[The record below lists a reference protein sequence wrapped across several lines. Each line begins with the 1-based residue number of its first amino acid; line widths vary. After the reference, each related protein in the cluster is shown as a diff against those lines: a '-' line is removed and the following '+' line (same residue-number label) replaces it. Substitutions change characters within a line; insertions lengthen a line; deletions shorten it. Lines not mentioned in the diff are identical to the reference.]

1 MSPGLVW
8 SPLLLLPVWMDSKDA
23 SNLKMLS
30 DERAQYL
37 ILGKTLNKQA
47 KVPLTPI
54 SLAVPGEI
62 TSPLYFPTQVR
73 NQK

>member
-1 MSPGLVW
+1 
-8 SPLLLLPVWMDSKDA
+8 
-23 SNLKMLS
+23 MLS

-47 KVPLTPI
+47 EVPLIPI

-62 TSPLYFPTQVR
+62 TSRLYFPTQVR